1 MLRMTS
7 SSPVSGLSRREFL
20 GYCGT
25 LAAMLGLGQAG
36 VPAVA
41 EAIEQMVKLP
51 LLVWSDFQECL
62 GCTVALLQST
72 APTPAQLILQQ
83 VSLAYDEAAMAAA
96 GKQANENFAGAIAAG
111 TYWVIEGSVP
121 DKMPEAFAV
130 DGKSAQD
137 ILKENYAKAKGVI
150 AIGSCACFGNVQA
163 HDPNP
168 TGAMGIR
175 AWLRGPGGIPD
186 AAVVNLP
193 RCPGHGEDLVATL
206 VYIIVM
212 GKLPELDSQARPVF
226 LYGSLIHDQCER
238 RAHFDAGEFVE
249 VFGDEGS
256 LNRWCLFKVGCKG
269 PVTYAPCPT
278 NKWNGRVSWCVNA
291 GPCTGC
297 AEDNFWNT
305 LTPFGSPVPNIPI
318 PAVAGVSA
326 QTIGLGLAGITAVGL
341 GAHFVGQ
348 VATGRLGKGAP
359 QEHEAVTRKEA
370 GLDADKP
377 AEKKGGDV

>member
-1 MLRMTS
+1 
-7 SSPVSGLSRREFL
+7 LSRREFL

-96 GKQANENFAGAIAAG
+96 GKQANENFAKAITEG

-256 LNRWCLFKVGCKG
+256 LNRWCLYKVGCKG

-297 AEDNFWNT
+297 SEDNFWNT
-305 LTPFGSPVPNIPI
+305 LTPFGSPVPNVPI
-318 PAVAGVSA
+318 PGIAGVSA
-326 QTIGLGLAGITAVGL
+326 QTIGLGLAGVTAVGL

-359 QEHEAVTRKEA
+359 QEHEAVTRQEA